1 MTTVTSMQIALTLNL
16 GLDVTALMVSLEMEL
31 HVQVKI
37 KHALISHQR
46 LLCELFGKAQSDKTT
61 RTNMTQ
67 CKVSECNR

>member
-37 KHALISHQR
+37 KHALISHQDFYVNY
-46 LLCELFGKAQSDKTT
+46 LVKFSQIKLPEQI
-61 RTNMTQ
+61 
-67 CKVSECNR
+67 